1 VGVLKLVVVEL
12 VELMELVGRLCFV
25 EGRRVFVIAGRL
37 VELVLELVVGR
48 GLVELVVVE
57 LVILVGR
64 LCLLNGRIVV

>member
-1 VGVLKLVVVEL
+1 LKLVVVEL

-37 VELVLELVVGR
+37 VELVVGR

-64 LCLLNGRIVV
+64 LCLLNGRIGV